1 MKEIILFLGILL
13 GFSVQAQEEKIFY
26 VLIDNNKS
34 ELFKF
39 EKKYYKKYDSY
50 DASIKIFFKES
61 KRRVAKEDEILAQ
74 PITNY
79 YEFRSFRKPIEIKRI
94 DNIKIYTIEDI
105 RDEVK
110 PLNSVWYDSSYSIF
124 FIEKTRTGYLLWDM
138 MPEHVE

>member
-13 GFSVQAQEEKIFY
+13 GFSVQAQEEKTFY

-39 EKKYYKKYDSY
+39 EKKYYKKYDNY

-94 DNIKIYTIEDI
+94 DNLKIYTIEDI

-124 FIEKTRTGYLLWDM
+124 FIEKTKTGYLLWDM
-138 MPEHVE
+138 VPEHVE